1 MSSHAVGLAIA
12 NLCFLAAGA
21 GIGRALGLWR
31 APRDFPGAIAVLYLV
46 GVAAS
51 GILAT
56 WALVAGLELSRVQ
69 VVVGCA
75 ALAAVGAVPV
85 RRASLTLPSPP
96 PRPPEWVV
104 VALQSAV
111 AVIVVLLLVDA
122 VFRPLSEWDAWAMW
136 TMKARAITLLGG
148 LDPGVFA
155 GVPYRHLHLDYP
167 LLLPAVEAIGFRF
180 MGSVDTQVIH
190 LQSALLTAALL
201 VALPRLLADR
211 VPVVVAWASVLL
223 IGVAP
228 SLVDQAGAGLAD
240 APLAVFFAMAAVCGW
255 RWLADGRREMLVLSA
270 LFAAAVL
277 ATKREGTPFVAA
289 LVLVMVVAAGRGRRL
304 AAAGAGVAALA
315 TALPWQLWLHS
326 NGVDTSNGEIPY
338 AKVIDPGYLAGRLG
352 RIPTGAGSLV
362 WHALQPGAWLV
373 IVPAAAVAVVL
384 AARGGERR
392 TAVFVAAVACLVLVS
407 VVWAYWVGRPS
418 LHYYLQHSAR
428 RVVTTPV
435 VLLGAFLPVL
445 CVAAARRRPK
455 RETLAS
461 GAGVSGPARR

>member
-1 MSSHAVGLAIA
+1 MIAHLLALAVA

-31 APRDFPGAIAVLYLV
+31 APRDLPGVVPILYLI

-56 WALVAGLELSRVQ
+56 WALVAGLELSRTQ

-75 ALAAVGAVPV
+75 LLALVGAVPL
-85 RRASLTLPSPP
+85 RRAGLTLPPGP
-96 PRPPEWVV
+96 QRRPEWVV
-104 VALQSAV
+104 VALQAAV
-111 AVIVVLLLVDA
+111 ALIVFLLLIDA
-122 VFRPLSEWDAWAMW
+122 AYRPLSEWDAWAMW
-136 TMKARAITLLGG
+136 TMKAKAITLLGG
-148 LDPGVFA
+148 LDARVLA
-155 GVPYRHLHLDYP
+155 GVPYHHLHLDYP
-167 LLLPAVEAIGFRF
+167 LLLPAVEAMGFRF
-180 MGSVDTQVIH
+180 MGSIDTQVIH
-190 LQSALLTAALL
+190 LQPALLTAALL

-211 VPVVVAWASVLL
+211 VPVVIAWASALL

-240 APLAVFFAMAAVCGW
+240 APLAVFFAMAAVFGW
-255 RWLADGRREMLVLSA
+255 RWLADGQREMLVLSA

-289 LVLVMVVAAGRGRRL
+289 FFLVLLIAAGRGRRL
-304 AAAGAGVAALA
+304 AAVAAGAAAVA

-352 RIPTGAGSLV
+352 RIPTGAASLV

-373 IVPAAAVAVVL
+373 IVPAAAVAVIL

-445 CVAAARRRPK
+445 WVAASRRP
-455 RETLAS
+455 R
-461 GAGVSGPARR
+461 AGPPLGD